1 MGGVRLDLGINGKV
15 AFVMGGSR
23 GIGRAISLELARAG
37 CKVAVVARGAE
48 AIDETVQSIV
58 SANGTAV
65 GISADLSDLSA
76 FDRVIEQIEARL
88 GAPDI
93 AIFNPPTPD
102 PGAFL
107 ELTELDFAASFNNL
121 VLCFSRMVRLVAPSM
136 QKRAWG
142 RIVTIGAA
150 CAKQP
155 MRGQLNF
162 SYAMANTMRLA
173 AVSLS
178 KTISFELAPLGITVN
193 TIATGAIRTDMA
205 MSFFAGR
212 AHEAGLSVDAFMDAM
227 TKQIPVGRI
236 GAPEEMARLCAYLCS
251 EHAGYTTGE
260 TILCDG
266 GLTNCAA

>member
-1 MGGVRLDLGINGKV
+1 LDLGISGRV

-37 CKVAVVARGAE
+37 CKIAVVARGAE
-48 AIDETVQSIV
+48 AIKETIESIV
-58 SANGTAV
+58 SANGTAI
-65 GISADLSDLSA
+65 GISADLSELGA
-76 FDRVIEQIEARL
+76 FDRVLGQIETQL

-107 ELTELDFAASFNNL
+107 ELTEQDFAASFNNL

-136 QKRAWG
+136 RARGWG

-150 CAKQP
+150 CTKQP

-178 KTISFELAPLGITVN
+178 KTMSFELAPGGITVN
-193 TIATGAIRTDMA
+193 TIATGAIKTDMA

-212 AHEAGLSVDAFMDAM
+212 AHEAGLSVDGFMGAM
-227 TKQIPVGRI
+227 TNQIPAGRI
-236 GAPEEMARLCAYLCS
+236 GAPEEMAKLCAYLCS
-251 EHAGYTTGE
+251 AHAGYTTGE

>member
-1 MGGVRLDLGINGKV
+1 MHLGINGRV

-23 GIGRAISLELARAG
+23 GIGRAISLELAEAG

-48 AIDETVQSIV
+48 AVDETVQSIV
-58 SANGTAV
+58 SANGEAF
-65 GISADLSDLSA
+65 GICADLSELGA
-76 FDRVIEQIEARL
+76 FDLVIEQVGSRF
-88 GAPDI
+88 GPPDI
-93 AIFNPPTPD
+93 AIFNPPTPE
-102 PGAFL
+102 PGSFL
-107 ELTELDFAASFNNL
+107 ELTESDFASSFNNL
-121 VLCFSRMVRLVAPSM
+121 VLCFARLVRLVAPSM
-136 QKRAWG
+136 QERAWG

-178 KTISFELAPLGITVN
+178 KTISFELAPSGITVN

-205 MSFFAGR
+205 MSFFASR
-212 AHEAGLSVDAFMDAM
+212 AREAGLSVEAFMGAM
-227 TKQIPVGRI
+227 IDQIPARRI
-236 GAPEEMARLCAYLCS
+236 GATAEMAKLCAYLCS
-251 EHAGYTTGE
+251 NHAGYTTGE